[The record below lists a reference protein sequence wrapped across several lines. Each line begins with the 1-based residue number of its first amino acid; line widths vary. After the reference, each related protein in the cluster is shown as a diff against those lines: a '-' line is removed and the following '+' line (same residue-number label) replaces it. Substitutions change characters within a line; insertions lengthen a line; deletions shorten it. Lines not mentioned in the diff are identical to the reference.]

1 MAVYLEIF
9 EAYFV
14 AGSSKIT
21 DKLYANGNHQVKV
34 VINIRKHVDDS
45 DVPLTPEEKE
55 SVTITARSTN
65 VDAPIYS
72 GWSCD
77 KTKNEYDEGLRG
89 EKGSQY
95 AEENLIYLNN
105 QQKQQ
110 KGVQEDAESEAIY
123 RYLRSAATPNESM
136 EFMVVITID
145 GQKLTTNMESYIQTL
160 IVVPRSPYKIKSN
173 ELSLKLDHVY
183 HKQYTKDQSIDVEI
197 YYWTLPLSLRIKDL
211 QIKGGMQVPEGV
223 AVTPDR
229 RPIRRCLVLNMSTIK
244 LTVYGAIGLI
254 SAPFGD
260 ENIPL
265 LYGDVYIRG
274 TKGSWENYGYAPV
287 IDDYPVGCIVTI
299 IDNFGC
305 TSQFEI
311 KPTDDVNILQIYDG

>member
-1 MAVYLEIF
+1 M
-9 EAYFV
+9 
-14 AGSSKIT
+14 
-21 DKLYANGNHQVKV
+21 
-34 VINIRKHVDDS
+34 
-45 DVPLTPEEKE
+45 PLTPEEKE
-55 SVTITARSTN
+55 SVTIIALSTN
-65 VDAPIYS
+65 VDAPIYA

-95 AEENLIYLNN
+95 AEENLTYLNN

-110 KGVQEDAESEAIY
+110 KGVQEDAESEAVY

-145 GQKLTTNMESYIQTL
+145 GQKLTTNMEPYIQTL

-173 ELSLKLDHVY
+173 ELSLKLDHAY

-223 AVTPDR
+223 AVTPNR
-229 RPIRRCLVLNMSTIK
+229 RLIRNCLVLNMSTIK
-244 LTVYGAIGLI
+244 LTTYGAIELI
-254 SAPFGD
+254 SAPFGG

-265 LYGDVYIRG
+265 LSCDVYIRG

-287 IDDYPVGCIVTI
+287 IEHYPVGCIVTI

-311 KPTDDVNILQIYDG
+311 KPTDDVNILQIYDS